1 MSWSSA
7 GSVLAAGGGGGGIV
21 LWGVDKDCGK
31 GDRYCSV
38 SVNSEAMAAGGH
50 FTGKWWVVV
59 CWVVVVGGGLLL

>member
-1 MSWSSA
+1 M
-7 GSVLAAGGGGGGIV
+7 

-50 FTGKWWVVV
+50 FTGKWWVVGGGW
-59 CWVVVVGGGLLL
+59 WVVGGLLL